1 MRAAG
6 GRVSGKV
13 GARKRVTTTFPPV
26 RSMNEA
32 TYALSRFDRKP
43 PLPPAWSRSTGP
55 TVGEPV
61 TPIATPEATLT
72 NLRHFGLAAGDDG
85 RSGSACWA
93 TASLAPSALGF
104 SWPAHGDGWPFPPL
118 PSDGSTVTVG
128 SPTPPVS
135 SWPLSG
141 M

>member
-1 MRAAG
+1 MDQYRSWPSGMRAAG

-32 TYALSRFDRKP
+32 TYALSRFDKKP

-55 TVGEPV
+55 AVGEPV

-72 NLRHFGLAAGDDG
+72 NLRHLGFAPGEGC
-85 RSGSACWA
+85 RSGPDCWA
-93 TASLAPSALGF
+93 TASLTPSALGF
-104 SWPAHGDGWPFPPL
+104 SWSAHGD
-118 PSDGSTVTVG
+118 
-128 SPTPPVS
+128 
-135 SWPLSG
+135 
-141 M
+141 